1 MSSCGI
7 SRCDQAELRE
17 YTPGRGPLLAP
28 ATWADRSL
36 RRLAARCA
44 TSRPPRRFRPVA
56 LPYRPGCQP
65 GSRGHQPA
73 GSILFPCP
81 LSRPYGLSVSE
92 AFVILISSWWV
103 CQTTSAMRSE
113 GASRWDGTLWPR
125 CAASHQ
131 RRHSG
136 LALLIDAIE
145 SALSSVLSWLCQ
157 HPLLILSLAG
167 GFARQREERDGEAGG

>member
-92 AFVILISSWWV
+92 AFVILIPSWWV

-125 CAASHQ
+125 CAASPSTSAQ
-131 RRHSG
+131 RTGVADRRDRIGSFFG
-136 LALLIDAIE
+136 ALLVV
-145 SALSSVLSWLCQ
+145 SAPFANLVPSWWVCQ
-157 HPLLILSLAG
+157 TT
-167 GFARQREERDGEAGG
+167 